1 MDEDIYSTLILSFLY
16 TLYIYLT
23 HLIGNLVVI
32 LKFYLSLA
40 DKPQSVCI
48 EYVCNKLAYGM
59 HILYAFCKKNI

>member
-48 EYVCNKLAYGM
+48 EYV
-59 HILYAFCKKNI
+59 